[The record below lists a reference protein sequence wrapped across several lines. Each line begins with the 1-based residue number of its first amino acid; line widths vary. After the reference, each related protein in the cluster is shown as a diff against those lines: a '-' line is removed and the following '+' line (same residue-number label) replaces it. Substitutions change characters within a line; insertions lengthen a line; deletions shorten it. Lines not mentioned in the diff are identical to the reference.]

1 MTVQD
6 NKPSL
11 LSSGERLEWAYL
23 EEPPESFSARKL
35 GGVWVVSK
43 MGVYADTDALITKI
57 DETVRY
63 YESIGVLAS
72 VRLSVESIDEFVQR
86 RYM

>member
-6 NKPSL
+6 NKPSQ
-11 LSSGERLEWAYL
+11 LSSGERLGWAYL

-43 MGVYADTDALITKI
+43 MGVYADTDALVTKI

>member
-1 MTVQD
+1 MTVLD

-23 EEPPESFSARKL
+23 EGPPESFSARKL

-63 YESIGVLAS
+63 YESIGVLAG